1 MPSTTLSELPFPTSL
16 FTMLNKIRKIVLPLI
31 FWFLIWHVLS
41 LIVDNSFMLPGI
53 KKTFSALMTLITQK
67 TFLKAVISST
77 VRVILGLAL
86 GCTFGIILAIL
97 CKKISLFYD
106 IFAPII
112 TVIRSTPV
120 ASFIVILWL
129 LLDGNT
135 LTVAIGF
142 IMVLPIIWQST
153 VDGIS
158 SIDES
163 LLEVSRIFEFS
174 VVKKFRLLILPAMKN
189 FLFPAIITS
198 TGLAWKAE
206 IAAEI
211 IAYTKNS
218 IGQGINDAKIFM
230 DTPTVFAWTLVVIF
244 FSIILESLT
253 KFLLRRSK
261 NGT

>member
-1 MPSTTLSELPFPTSL
+1 MLS
-16 FTMLNKIRKIVLPLI
+16 KIRKIVLPLI
-31 FWFLIWHVLS
+31 FWFLIWHLCS
-41 LIVDNSFMLPGI
+41 LAVDNSFMLPGI
-53 KKTFSALMTLITQK
+53 KRTFSALFELVCQK
-67 TFLKAVISST
+67 VFFKAVISST
-77 VRVILGLAL
+77 IRVISGLAL
-86 GCTFGIILAIL
+86 GCFFGIILAIL
-97 CKKISLFYD
+97 CKKITLISD

-129 LLDGNT
+129 ILDGDT

-153 VDGIS
+153 VDAIS
-158 SIDES
+158 SIDTS
-163 LLEVSRIFEFS
+163 LLEVTKVFEFS
-174 VVKKFRLLILPAMKN
+174 IAKKFRMLVLPTMKR

-198 TGLAWKAE
+198 SGLAWKAE

-218 IGQGINDAKIFM
+218 IGQGINDAKYNM
-230 DTPTVFAWTLVVIF
+230 DTATVFAWTLVVIF

-261 NGT
+261 DVT